1 MKFTNKSYGI
11 RKDWTLCSYGN
22 RIETFRNMEKNNNW
36 DTKEIN
42 LTDSFKELFTEYDIN
57 YKNLKEDILKQ
68 DSQDFWK
75 KILKLLKLILQMRNS
90 IPNTSEDYL
99 ISPVKNSKGFFYNS
113 KVSNEKLPKDADAN
127 GAYNIA
133 RKGLM
138 LINQIRKLEDNKLG
152 KVKFE
157 ISNQDWLEFVQG
169 QN

>member
-1 MKFTNKSYGI
+1 
-11 RKDWTLCSYGN
+11 
-22 RIETFRNMEKNNNW
+22 
-36 DTKEIN
+36 
-42 LTDSFKELFTEYDIN
+42 
-57 YKNLKEDILKQ
+57 
-68 DSQDFWK
+68 
-75 KILKLLKLILQMRNS
+75 MRNS

-99 ISPVKNSKGFFYNS
+99 ISPVKNLKGFFYNS